1 MLLLLLLLLLALS
14 LWASRLGAR
23 SLLGAIYLGR
33 VAVVSKALDAGPLG
47 AALERMT
54 REQEEEVDR
63 RKAEELARLRAV
75 QDRD

>member
-1 MLLLLLLLLLALS
+1 MTTPAPPKPPRPLPP
-14 LWASRLGAR
+14 
-23 SLLGAIYLGR
+23 
-33 VAVVSKALDAGPLG
+33 VAPADAFPPSPEVA

-63 RKAEELARLRAV
+63 RKAEELARLRAI